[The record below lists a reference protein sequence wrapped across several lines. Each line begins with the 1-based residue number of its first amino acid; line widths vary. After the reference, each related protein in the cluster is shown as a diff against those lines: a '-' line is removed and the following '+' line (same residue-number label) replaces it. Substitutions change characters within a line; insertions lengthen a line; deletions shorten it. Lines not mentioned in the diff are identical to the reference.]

1 MARAAIVG
9 ILTVWILGWGGA
21 NTASAQTGETTE
33 KLLKEAK
40 LDYKKVKDG
49 VFKLIIETKQG
60 ISVII
65 IEEKKASWKDNKK
78 NDVFYAYI
86 YTEVLSTPTDFKPP
100 TGMLSKI
107 AEWNDR
113 IRFGSLGLS
122 KNQDG
127 SYSLFRNGT
136 IFLKNLESE
145 QLEDMVYL
153 THNDKFLFAK
163 EFRGFLD
170 GGQ

>member
-1 MARAAIVG
+1 MTRAVVIG
-9 ILTVWILGWGGA
+9 ILTVWTLGWGSVNHA
-21 NTASAQTGETTE
+21 AAQTGDATE

-40 LDYKKVKDG
+40 LEYKKVKDG
-49 VFKLIIETKQG
+49 VFKLVIETKQG
-60 ISVII
+60 ISVVI

-78 NDVFYAYI
+78 NDVLYAYI

-122 KNQDG
+122 KSSDG
-127 SYSLFRNGT
+127 SYTLFRNGT
-136 IFLKNLESE
+136 IFLKNLEGE
-145 QLEDMVYL
+145 QLEDMVFL